1 MDINKRNLEETK
13 ARGEQN
19 HGQEQKQEQ
28 DAAKIENNDSS
39 KLILIETR
47 DSQQF

>member
-13 ARGEQN
+13 ARGEEKPEQ
-19 HGQEQKQEQ
+19 QENATKV
-28 DAAKIENNDSS
+28 ENNDSS
-39 KLILIETR
+39 KLIMLETR

>member
-13 ARGEQN
+13 ARGEENKQD
-19 HGQEQKQEQ
+19 QEEN
-28 DAAKIENNDSS
+28 ATKIENNDSS
-39 KLILIETR
+39 KLIMLETR